1 MPGPNKRKRFHR
13 GDTHLQRKWRTR
25 NRTKDLDEID
35 SDLQP
40 KKAKELLNQEI
51 DPDQTGC
58 AQHYCIHC
66 GRYFID
72 DQALAEHCRTK
83 FHKRRLKELETEPY
97 TIEESE
103 RAAGVGSYVAPK
115 KRKLDSVADLKD
127 GTVLMDSS
135 DTKPVTVS

>member
-1 MPGPNKRKRFHR
+1 MTNAVFFLS
-13 GDTHLQRKWRTR
+13 HLSTP
-25 NRTKDLDEID
+25 LIF
-35 SDLQP
+35 LILYFP
-40 KKAKELLNQEI
+40 FLLFR
-51 DPDQTGC
+51 
-58 AQHYCIHC
+58 
-66 GRYFID
+66 RYFID

-135 DTKPVTVS
+135 DTKPVAVS